1 MKMETAKYDENRL
14 LHLLLDMG
22 EMLLA
27 SGAEINRVEDTLQ
40 RIGRA
45 YGAAKMNVFVITSSI
60 VITMERTDGELLT
73 HTRRVNYTGSTD
85 FTALEQLNA
94 LSRNCCIN
102 PIPLD
107 QFQRRLQEIA
117 EPRGRWDLYMGSI
130 LAAGSFAVFFGGTF
144 ADGVVAALVA
154 VLICFIQ
161 QKATKFFANT
171 IMFNLFCSFV
181 VGTVICLTVKV
192 LPVLNMDKIMIGD
205 IMLLI
210 PGIPATNS
218 IRDMLMGDTI
228 SGLMRLIESILWAGA
243 LACGFMW
250 AIWFVGGDFAAY
262 YGFCRFS
269 GICHAVP
276 AETVI
281 VGIGISGRCYLLGRI
296 SSGNVFQRRT
306 DLYFRTGGFGTVS
319 SLCGFS
325 CSQKESSGPAVFDS
339 VSCAADS
346 GKYAVLHDECSSAGK
361 YRRSVTLWQSDTSVC
376 IVHRGWDLYR
386 VDDLINFPKILCSQ
400 NKQN

>member
-117 EPRGRWDLYMGSI
+117 EPKERWDLYMGSI

-161 QKATKFFANT
+161 QKATKLFANT

-181 VGTVICLTVKV
+181 VGTAICLTVKV

-243 LACGFMW
+243 LACGFMA
-250 AIWFVGGDFAAY
+250 AIWMV
-262 YGFCRFS
+262 
-269 GICHAVP
+269 
-276 AETVI
+276 
-281 VGIGISGRCYLLGRI
+281 
-296 SSGNVFQRRT
+296 
-306 DLYFRTGGFGTVS
+306 
-319 SLCGFS
+319 
-325 CSQKESSGPAVFDS
+325 
-339 VSCAADS
+339 
-346 GKYAVLHDECSSAGK
+346 
-361 YRRSVTLWQSDTSVC
+361 
-376 IVHRGWDLYR
+376 R
-386 VDDLINFPKILCSQ
+386 V
-400 NKQN
+400 